1 MTIRT
6 GDQVLQTFPAE
17 SAGWRIR
24 RIPLPAAALGTEDTV
39 EMQIAV
45 DRTFVPATLSSGGLD
60 GRELGIQVYRAFV
73 VLRQVERVN

>member
-1 MTIRT
+1 M
-6 GDQVLQTFPAE
+6 
-17 SAGWRIR
+17 
-24 RIPLPAAALGTEDTV
+24 PLPAAALGTEDTV

-73 VLRQVERVN
+73 VLGQVERVN